1 MLDCG
6 RLVGRWSGPAPVHS
20 DKQEDFAMSFKSF
33 IKSIGHGITHAAEDV
48 AHGIEQGVK
57 DVAKGVEGV
66 AEHGAQALGDVMQ
79 GDFRGGLK
87 ELGQAGK
94 SIGDTAKAE
103 FKMGLTVG
111 GAMTD
116 LALGTVADAHLNK
129 GLTKLAQSAKGV
141 MDKTRDAVDKSV
153 NQFVDSAEGA
163 VAGGVRCAEDV
174 AHGRLDRLGKDS
186 LSVAS
191 NAFNVCTSL
200 TPEGMVAS
208 VGANLTRTFMADTPL
223 AKYANVVG
231 DTMACKPLWMLRD
244 SAKDVAEPLLD
255 PLKKDLA
262 SADASVDRTLDK
274 AEAGVSRTLD
284 KAEAGVSRTLA
295 EAAEQAQTASLSGAI
310 EYAIARE
317 LEKSLQPDDTQSRG
331 LGDLSIQIGLGDT
344 PSLSGATEDAI
355 ARQLADA
362 LEGKDKQST
371 QDGRGDTPLLS
382 DAQADSIAGQLYD
395 ALQDNLST
403 QDGSGDTPPLSEAQ
417 EDSIAD
423 QLADDL
429 QDNLAT
435 QGGSGDMPPLSEA
448 QQEAIQ
454 RQLDDAMER
463 KARQSGRDEGLLS
476 ASADVSFQFG
486 AV

>member
-1 MLDCG
+1 MSEEESCRWASMCGSFGLVSQRERSVRWQWPARARIVLMLDCG

-33 IKSIGHGITHAAEDV
+33 FKSIGHGITHAAEDV
-48 AHGIEQGVK
+48 AHGIEQGAK
-57 DVAKGVEGV
+57 DVAKGMEGV
-66 AEHGAQALGDVMQ
+66 VEHGAQAIGDVMQ
-79 GDFRGGLK
+79 GDFRDGLK

-103 FKMGLTVG
+103 FKLGMTVG

-116 LALGTVADAHLNK
+116 LALGTVADAHLGK

-362 LEGKDKQST
+362 LEGKDRQS
-371 QDGRGDTPLLS
+371 GG
-382 DAQADSIAGQLYD
+382 
-395 ALQDNLST
+395 QDNLSI
-403 QDGSGDTPPLSEAQ
+403 QIGLGDR
-417 EDSIAD
+417 
-423 QLADDL
+423 
-429 QDNLAT
+429 
-435 QGGSGDMPPLSEA
+435 G
-448 QQEAIQ
+448 
-454 RQLDDAMER
+454 
-463 KARQSGRDEGLLS
+463 
-476 ASADVSFQFG
+476 
-486 AV
+486 